1 MKPVEKTVHELCL
14 VCGGE
19 RWVPDLLDPKRSLPC
34 PYCDDQ
40 GWVTVALPSL
50 GEKPPA
56 QPDAEDLRKEK

>member
-19 RWVPDLLDPKRSLPC
+19 RWVPDLLDPSRSRPC

-50 GEKPPA
+50 GEAPLPQPSPP
-56 QPDAEDLRKEK
+56 ELRKKD